1 MNVSI
6 NGPQIYWESSWSV
19 PLLGKLQITASLVDA
34 WIILVLIGV
43 LCWWLGRGLTVE
55 NISKKQ
61 AVAELLVTTCQNF
74 VNGNMAK
81 NTPILPPLSGH
92 CSAIPRCAACP
103 AWWGCTPQPVICPPS
118 CPGRFWCL

>member
-55 NISKKQ
+55 NISSMRM
-61 AVAELLVTTCQNF
+61 L
-74 VNGNMAK
+74 
-81 NTPILPPLSGH
+81 
-92 CSAIPRCAACP
+92 
-103 AWWGCTPQPVICPPS
+103 
-118 CPGRFWCL
+118 